1 MGSYS
6 PAGNSPLPSLDG
18 HMEFASVA
26 ASRIID
32 PDAGCAVFLSNNL
45 ITRTNM
51 IADDIGEP

>member
-1 MGSYS
+1 
-6 PAGNSPLPSLDG
+6 LPSLDG

>member
-1 MGSYS
+1 MDTW
-6 PAGNSPLPSLDG
+6 SL
-18 HMEFASVA
+18 HLLQ